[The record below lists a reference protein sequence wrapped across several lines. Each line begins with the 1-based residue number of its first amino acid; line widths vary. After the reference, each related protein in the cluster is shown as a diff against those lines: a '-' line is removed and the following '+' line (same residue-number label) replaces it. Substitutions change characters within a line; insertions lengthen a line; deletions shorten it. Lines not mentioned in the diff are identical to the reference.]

1 MPPGKTVKLAQFAD
15 DTTVFVK
22 DDKSIH
28 NLFNLLDKFE
38 NVSGLR
44 INQSKSK
51 LLWLGSSRHRK
62 DKILNL
68 NLSDETTYALGMYF
82 SYNDELATKKN
93 LYKLGPLNKFLNIW
107 SSRDIST
114 YDRTNRINI
123 VKTLALSTLTFVCSV
138 LETPD
143 NFTEEVNKI
152 ISKFIWKYKQ
162 PKIKNSVIIKCKEKG
177 GLNTTCW
184 FHSVR

>member
-68 NLSDETTYALGMYF
+68 NLSDETTYAPQR
-82 SYNDELATKKN
+82 K
-93 LYKLGPLNKFLNIW
+93 I
-107 SSRDIST
+107 
-114 YDRTNRINI
+114 
-123 VKTLALSTLTFVCSV
+123 
-138 LETPD
+138 
-143 NFTEEVNKI
+143 FT
-152 ISKFIWKYKQ
+152 SLD
-162 PKIKNSVIIKCKEKG
+162 P
-177 GLNTTCW
+177 
-184 FHSVR
+184 